1 MSGPFLAMASPPDS
15 GPQRLWRRREL
26 LPLGAAALGVG
37 LGGLLLRRGGSPG
50 WTENAATPQPPAPGG
65 LREFEAGR
73 VLWENGRRVREFD
86 LTAST
91 TLLQLNPA
99 VTFKAWAVNGRVP
112 GPTLRARAGD
122 RLRIRF
128 RNEDSTSHSLH
139 FHGVHPADMD
149 GIRPVRRGGST
160 VYEFDAESFGLY
172 PYHCHVAPVT
182 RHVSK
187 GLYGLLIVDPPSPR
201 PAADE
206 MVLVMG
212 GYDLKGRGRNDLYA
226 FNGRPNLYRDQ
237 PITIVQGQR
246 VRLYLLNMVEWD
258 GPLTFHLHANLF
270 DVFRGGFSTSR
281 DDITDVITMGM
292 AERHILE
299 FTYRDPGLYM
309 FHPHQDQIAERGCM
323 GHFRVVPGGL

>member
-1 MSGPFLAMASPPDS
+1 MHDRASRADALDPSLATGWS
-15 GPQRLWRRREL
+15 RRRL
-26 LPLGAAALGVG
+26 LQLGTLVIGGVTLAGLGLKSSAQAKQEHVPPFDPTEALRAFNRGTRIEENGRSIRVFEVEAQSTTVPLGAGV
-37 LGGLLLRRGGSPG
+37 LFRA
-50 WTENAATPQPPAPGG
+50 WTLE
-65 LREFEAGR
+65 GR
-73 VLWENGRRVREFD
+73 I
-86 LTAST
+86 
-91 TLLQLNPA
+91 
-99 VTFKAWAVNGRVP
+99 P
-112 GPTLRARAGD
+112 GPTLRAQQGE
-122 RLRIRF
+122 RIRVVF
-128 RNEDSTSHSLH
+128 HNGDSTSHSLH

>member
-1 MSGPFLAMASPPDS
+1 MPPPPDS
-15 GPQRLWRRREL
+15 GPASLWRRRDVL
-26 LPLGAAALGVG
+26 TFSAAALGLG
-37 LGGLLLRRGGSPG
+37 LGGLLLQRHGAPG
-50 WTENAATPQPPAPGG
+50 LIGNEEPTQPSAPGG
-65 LREFEAGR
+65 LREFDTGR
-73 VLWENGRRVREFD
+73 VRWENGRRVREFD
-86 LTAST
+86 LTANT
-91 TLLQLNPA
+91 TLLQLNRA

-112 GPTLRARAGD
+112 GPTLRAQAGD

-139 FHGVHPADMD
+139 FHGIHPAAMD

-160 VYEFDAESFGLY
+160 VYEFDAEPFGLF

-212 GYDLKGRGRNDLYA
+212 GYDLKGAGRNDLYA

-237 PITIVQGQR
+237 PITIAQGQR
-246 VRLYLLNMVEWD
+246 IRLYLLNMVEWD

-270 DVFRGGFSTSR
+270 EVFRSGFSTSS
-281 DDITDVITMGM
+281 DEITDVITMGM

-299 FTYRDPGLYM
+299 FSYRDPGLYM

-323 GHFRVVPGGL
+323 GHFRVMPSGR

>member
-1 MSGPFLAMASPPDS
+1 MPPPPDS
-15 GPQRLWRRREL
+15 GPPSLWRRREVL
-26 LPLGAAALGVG
+26 TFSAAALGLG
-37 LGGLLLRRGGSPG
+37 LGGLLLQRNGGPG
-50 WTENAATPQPPAPGG
+50 RMGNEETLQPQAPGG
-65 LREFEAGR
+65 LREFDTGR

-112 GPTLRARAGD
+112 GPTLRAQAGD
-122 RLRIRF
+122 RLRIHF

-139 FHGVHPADMD
+139 FHGVHPAAMD
-149 GIRPVRRGGST
+149 GIRPVRRGSST
-160 VYEFDAESFGLY
+160 VYEFDAEPFGLF

-212 GYDLKGRGRNDLYA
+212 GYDLKGAGRNDLYA
-226 FNGRPNLYRDQ
+226 FNGYPNLYRDQ
-237 PITIVQGQR
+237 PITIAQGQR
-246 VRLYLLNMVEWD
+246 IRLYLLNMVEWD

-270 DVFRGGFSTSR
+270 EVFKGGLSTRS
-281 DDITDVITMGM
+281 DETTDVITMGM

-299 FTYRDPGLYM
+299 FSYRDLGLYM

-323 GHFRVVPGGL
+323 GHFRVVPRGR